1 MDNTNR
7 HAKISWVPPLEYMI
21 SAESGRCRYKPLNPT
36 SSLVNIQTS
45 NTKWIHQVTHTCA
58 HTRTTTHI
66 IIQKKEDMNL
76 SWGQEWIIYEGLKK
90 TVG

>member
-7 HAKISWVPPLEYMI
+7 HAKISWESLENMI
-21 SAESGRCRYKPLNPT
+21 SSESGRCRYKPLNPT

-58 HTRTTTHI
+58 HTHAHNHTHN
-66 IIQKKEDMNL
+66 NL
-76 SWGQEWIIYEGLKK
+76 EKRGHEFELGSGVDNI
-90 TVG
+90 